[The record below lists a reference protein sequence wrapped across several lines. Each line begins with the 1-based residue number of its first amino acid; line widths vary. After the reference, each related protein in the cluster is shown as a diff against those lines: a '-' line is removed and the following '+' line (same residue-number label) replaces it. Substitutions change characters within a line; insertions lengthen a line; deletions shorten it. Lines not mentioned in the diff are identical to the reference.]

1 MWKQFVALARGQRYE
16 AAEAALDRHAH
27 VILRQ
32 QIRDGAATLERAR
45 LAVALAMAQDREE
58 TRRAE
63 TLAARIVDLE
73 TRAIAALDAGK
84 DGLAREAAEAI
95 GRLDADLAAS
105 RLAGEA
111 TEREIGRLR
120 RVVADS
126 EARLRDLRRGQQ
138 LAEAADRVGRL
149 RGTVPGEVVSTLR
162 DAEATLARLRARQGE
177 AEATERALEEMARDA
192 DPAELTQRLA
202 EAGCGAPSPHG
213 AEAVLQRLN
222 ERRRQRG
229 A

>member
-32 QIRDGAATLERAR
+32 QIRDGAATLEWAR
-45 LAVALAMAQDREE
+45 LAVALAMAQAGEE

-63 TLAARIVDLE
+63 TLAARISDLE

-105 RLAGEA
+105 RLTGEA

-192 DPAELTQRLA
+192 DPAELARRLA
-202 EAGCGAPSPHG
+202 EAGCGSPFPHG